1 MALMEISII
10 PLGTGS
16 TSLSKHVASVVS
28 LIRNSGLSYRLSDM
42 GTTIEGETG
51 ELLDLAKRLHES
63 PFSQDIKRVYTVIKL
78 DDRRDKPTIIGDK
91 VRSVEKKL

>member
-16 TSLSKHVASVVS
+16 TSLSKHVASVVK
-28 LIRNSGLSYRLSDM
+28 LIKNSGFSYRLSDM
-42 GTTIEGETG
+42 GTTIEGEAV
-51 ELLDLAKRLHES
+51 ELLELAKRLHET

-78 DDRRDKPTIIGDK
+78 DDRRDKRANIGEK
-91 VRSVEKKL
+91 VKSVEKRL